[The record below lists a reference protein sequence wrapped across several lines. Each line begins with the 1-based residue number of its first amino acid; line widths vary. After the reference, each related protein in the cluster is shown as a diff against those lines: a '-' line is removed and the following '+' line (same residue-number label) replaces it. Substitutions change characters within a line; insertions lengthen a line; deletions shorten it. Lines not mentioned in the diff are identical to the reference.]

1 MFDIPQWILGYFIF
15 PTLFILTF
23 VLYLS
28 ISVKL
33 ITYLCS
39 QLLDD

>member
-15 PTLFILTF
+15 PTLFILAF
-23 VLYLS
+23 VLYLTF
-28 ISVKL
+28 SVKL